1 MTRRAAPCRLVFGV
15 VFRYH
20 FQMNRGWK
28 AAVWVLVGMVG
39 WMACQGPGGLGGR
52 MGPNRPLTEV
62 EKALQAWRDVNA
74 TKTANENELID
85 IRNKLLSMP
94 ADSPPTRE
102 LTRRLAILNKK
113 AQELAFEE
121 FRASRVYETAVED
134 EVEAQ
139 RRVGLDANATAKS
152 QANSSAG
159 PIHEVAG
166 IQLFPFS
173 IATDTNNGIRALS
186 GTVTNARTNAIDEL
200 TLEFDVFDS
209 GDQMLGTTSDFIAT
223 LPGGSNWS
231 FKAILLDTN
240 IVRAVF
246 KEFRDANGTI
256 QTNGLSALPPLPGK
270 TPTPAPAPL
279 LAP

>member
-1 MTRRAAPCRLVFGV
+1 
-15 VFRYH
+15 
-20 FQMNRGWK
+20 MNRGWM
-28 AAVWVLVGMVG
+28 AAVCMLIGMMG
-39 WMACQGPGGLGGR
+39 WLACQGPSGLGHR
-52 MGPNRPLTEV
+52 VNPDRSLTEV
-62 EKALQAWRDVNA
+62 EKALQEWLDVNA
-74 TKTANENELID
+74 TKTANEKELIE
-85 IRNKLLSMP
+85 IRNQLLSMP

-134 EVEAQ
+134 EAEAQ
-139 RRVGLDANATAKS
+139 RQAALDANSTANTPT
-152 QANSSAG
+152 NSSAG

-173 IATDTNNGIRALS
+173 IVTDTNNGIRALS
-186 GTVTNARTNAIDEL
+186 GTVTNTRTNAIDEL

-223 LPGGSNWS
+223 LSGGSNWN

-246 KEFRDANGTI
+246 KEFRDTNGTI
-256 QTNGLSALPPLPGK
+256 QTNAPATLPPLPGS
-270 TPTPAPAPL
+270 TPSPVPAPPATPNPPAPTP
-279 LAP
+279 

>member
-1 MTRRAAPCRLVFGV
+1 
-15 VFRYH
+15 
-20 FQMNRGWK
+20 MNRGWM
-28 AAVWVLVGMVG
+28 AAVWMLVGMVG
-39 WMACQGPGGLGGR
+39 WMACQGPSGLGR
-52 MGPNRPLTEV
+52 RVNPDRPLTEV
-62 EKALQAWRDVNA
+62 GKALQAWRDVNA
-74 TKTANENELID
+74 TKTANEKELID
-85 IRNKLLSMP
+85 IRNQLLSMP

-134 EVEAQ
+134 EAEAQ
-139 RRVGLDANATAKS
+139 RQAALDDNATA
-152 QANSSAG
+152 NAG
-159 PIHEVAG
+159 PIHEVVG

-186 GTVTNARTNAIDEL
+186 GTVTNTRTNAIDEL

-209 GDQMLGTTSDFIAT
+209 GDQMLGATSDFIAT
-223 LPGGSNWS
+223 LPGGSNWN

-246 KEFRDANGTI
+246 KEFRDANGVV
-256 QTNGLSALPPLPGK
+256 QTNAPPALPPLPSG
-270 TPTPAPAPL
+270 TPTPTPSPAPP
-279 LAP
+279 AP

>member
-1 MTRRAAPCRLVFGV
+1 M
-15 VFRYH
+15 
-20 FQMNRGWK
+20 
-28 AAVWVLVGMVG
+28 WVLVGMVG
-39 WMACQGPGGLGGR
+39 WMACQVPGGLDGR
-52 MGPNRPLTEV
+52 VGPNRPLTAV

-134 EVEAQ
+134 EAEALRQ
-139 RRVGLDANATAKS
+139 AALDANATANA
-152 QANSSAG
+152 QTNSTAR
-159 PIHEVAG
+159 PIYEVAG

-173 IATDTNNGIRALS
+173 IVTDTNNGIRALS
-186 GTVTNARTNAIDEL
+186 GTVTNSRTNVIDEL
-200 TLEFDVFDS
+200 TLKFDVFDS
-209 GDQMLGTTSDFIAT
+209 DDQMLGTTSDFIAT
-223 LPGGSNWS
+223 LPGGSNWN

-246 KEFRDANGTI
+246 KEFLDANGKI
-256 QTNGLSALPPLPGK
+256 QTNAPPALPPLPGG
-270 TPTPAPAPL
+270 TPTPTRTPAQTLSASLIPT
-279 LAP
+279 ASTP

>member
-1 MTRRAAPCRLVFGV
+1 MPE
-15 VFRYH
+15 
-20 FQMNRGWK
+20 NN
-28 AAVWVLVGMVG
+28 VLVIGG
-39 WMACQGPGGLGGR
+39 GPAGLEAARGVADLGY
-52 MGPNRPLTEV
+52 PVKLV
-62 EKALQAWRDVNA
+62 EKADRLGGMPILADYAALTPNMVNA
-74 TKTANENELID
+74 EEAMGEMVQRIENDELID
-85 IRNKLLSMP
+85 IRNQLLSMP

-121 FRASRVYETAVED
+121 FRASRVYETAVE
-134 EVEAQ
+134 EEAEAQ
-139 RRVGLDANATAKS
+139 RQAALDANATANA
-152 QANSSAG
+152 QTDSSAR

-223 LPGGSNWS
+223 LPGGSNWN

-246 KEFRDANGTI
+246 KEFRDANGAI
-256 QTNGLSALPPLPGK
+256 QANGPSALPPLPGG
-270 TPTPAPAPL
+270 TPTPAPVPMPAP
-279 LAP
+279 

>member
-1 MTRRAAPCRLVFGV
+1 
-15 VFRYH
+15 
-20 FQMNRGWK
+20 MNRGWM
-28 AAVWVLVGMVG
+28 AAVWMLVGMVG
-39 WMACQGPGGLGGR
+39 WMACQGPSGLGR
-52 MGPNRPLTEV
+52 RVDPDLPLTEV
-62 EKALQAWRDVNA
+62 GKALQAWHDVNA
-74 TKTANENELID
+74 TKTANEKELID
-85 IRNKLLSMP
+85 IRNQLLSMP

-134 EVEAQ
+134 EAEAQ
-139 RRVGLDANATAKS
+139 RQAALDDNATAN
-152 QANSSAG
+152 ALTNSSSR
-159 PIHEVAG
+159 PIHEVVG

-186 GTVTNARTNAIDEL
+186 GTVTNTRTNAIGEL

-209 GDQMLGTTSDFIAT
+209 GDQMLGATSDFIAT
-223 LPGGSNWS
+223 LPGGSNWN

-246 KEFRDANGTI
+246 KEFRDATGTI
-256 QTNGLSALPPLPGK
+256 QTNTPSILPPLPGN
-270 TPTPAPAPL
+270 TPAPVPTPAP
-279 LAP
+279 